1 MPLAENTDGVKIN
14 YEVVGSGPP
23 LVLQHGL
30 LSDLNAWKTRGY
42 VDALQDFF
50 QLILIDSRG
59 HGQSDKPENS
69 AAYELRTRVTDIAS
83 VLNDLDIKQ
92 AHYMGYSMGGW
103 MGYGITIYMPQR
115 FRSLVIGGFGPF
127 RVMPT
132 AEPMSKTELEQRWEE
147 SKARS
152 AANTDPNRTRL
163 LEDYPEI
170 MKHCRDALDTWRG
183 AHQALKLSTLPL
195 LMFSGSEEENS
206 STLDMPKVL
215 EFRPDAEYF
224 LVENADHIQTIESV
238 DIVAPRVKE
247 FLLRVENT

>member
-42 VDALQDFF
+42 VDALQDSF

-59 HGQSDKPENS
+59 HGHSDKPENS

-132 AEPMSKTELEQRWEE
+132 AKPMSKDELEQRWEE
-147 SKARS
+147 TKAR
-152 AANTDPNRTRL
+152 ATANTDPNYNAIL
-163 LEDYPEI
+163 ISNDSLIVHSEDF
-170 MKHCRDALDTWRG
+170 
-183 AHQALKLSTLPL
+183 LKT
-195 LMFSGSEEENS
+195 E
-206 STLDMPKVL
+206 
-215 EFRPDAEYF
+215 
-224 LVENADHIQTIESV
+224 V
-238 DIVAPRVKE
+238 DWFE
-247 FLLRVENT
+247 

>member
-23 LVLQHGL
+23 LVLQHDL

-42 VDALQDFF
+42 VDALQDSF

-59 HGQSDKPENS
+59 HGQSDKPDNP
-69 AAYELRTRVTDIAS
+69 AAYELRTRVTDIAA
-83 VLNDLDIKQ
+83 VLNKLDIKH

-115 FRSLVIGGFGPF
+115 FKSLVIGGFGPF

-132 AEPMSKTELEQRWEE
+132 AKPMSKDELAQRWEE

-152 AANTDPNRTRL
+152 AANRDPNRTRL